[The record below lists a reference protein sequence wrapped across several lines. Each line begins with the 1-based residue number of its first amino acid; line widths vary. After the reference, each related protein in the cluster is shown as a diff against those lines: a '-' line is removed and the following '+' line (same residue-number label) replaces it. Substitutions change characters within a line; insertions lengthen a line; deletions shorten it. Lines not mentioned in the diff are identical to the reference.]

1 MFNLVVYN
9 IVIGAYYYLVLVR
22 DIFIGLAVIFG
33 RTEQGLEVDFFL
45 GLVLC
50 FYDVI
55 DIVKKFE
62 DVQDKCFLEGIGSE
76 VIWLVGKF
84 LKEVR
89 NCEID
94 VGIFIISIFMIIY
107 LFGFD
112 IIFLF
117 DVIRKICIM
126 WVLIF

>member
-33 RTEQGLEVDFFL
+33 RTDQGLEVDFFL

-50 FYDVI
+50 FYDML

-112 IIFLF
+112 IIY
-117 DVIRKICIM
+117 
-126 WVLIF
+126 IFF

>member
-76 VIWLVGKF
+76 VILQKYRIDFREGLVFEFCFVFSKVIVRFVDVFLVGI
-84 LKEVR
+84 E
-89 NCEID
+89 
-94 VGIFIISIFMIIY
+94 
-107 LFGFD
+107 
-112 IIFLF
+112 
-117 DVIRKICIM
+117 
-126 WVLIF
+126 